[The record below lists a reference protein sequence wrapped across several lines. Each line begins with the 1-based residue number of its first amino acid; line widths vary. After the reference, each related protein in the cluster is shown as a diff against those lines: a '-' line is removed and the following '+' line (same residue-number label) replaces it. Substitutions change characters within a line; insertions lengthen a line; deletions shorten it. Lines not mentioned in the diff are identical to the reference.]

1 MEKPLKN
8 EMDIHE
14 FIRTLQEN
22 KDLYNQEE
30 YIKLCDIAYEE
41 YQEYLLK
48 KYYKD

>member
-8 EMDIHE
+8 KMDIHE
-14 FIRTLQEN
+14 SIRTLQEN

-41 YQEYLLK
+41 YHEYLK
-48 KYYKD
+48 RKSFG